1 MSYKAICTVLLSM
14 TACFPGAI
22 QAQDAYPAKPISIVV
37 PYPAGGLLDGVA
49 RLLAPKLRQA
59 MGQPIVVDNRGG
71 AGGIIGADFVAK
83 SPADGY
89 TLLFGGFGPN
99 AVNASIFTSL
109 PYDPAKDFAPVIEV
123 FRTANVL
130 VVGNQVSVNSVQELT
145 DMARQPGAQ
154 VAVATAGKGSAT
166 HLFAELYR
174 LAVKADLNVI
184 PYRGDAPAITAM
196 LGGEVQAY
204 FAAASTILPHVK
216 TGRLRALAVT
226 SKDRF
231 ATLPDVPTLAQA
243 GVPNYEATAWYGLY
257 APAGTP
263 QDVIARLN
271 GQINAILQQP
281 GVRKALMG
289 GGGVDIIGGGPEV
302 LKSQTDNEIVRW
314 REVVKSANLQ
324 TQ

>member
-1 MSYKAICTVLLSM
+1 MFHKAICTVLLAV
-14 TACFPGAI
+14 TACFSATAP
-22 QAQDAYPAKPISIVV
+22 AQTAYPTKPIRIVV

-49 RLLAPKLRQA
+49 RLLAPKLQLA
-59 MGQPIVVDNRGG
+59 MGQPIVVYNHGG
-71 AGGIIGADFVAK
+71 ASGVIGATLAAK
-83 SPADGY
+83 APADGY

-99 AVNASIFTSL
+99 AVNASILASMS
-109 PYDPAKDFAPVIEV
+109 YDPAKDFAPVIEV

-130 VVGNQVSVNSVQELT
+130 VVGNQVGVNSVQELT
-145 DMARQPGAQ
+145 DMARRPG
-154 VAVATAGKGSAT
+154 VLVTVATAGKGSAT

-174 LAVKADLNVI
+174 LAVGVDLNVI
-184 PYRGDAPAITAM
+184 PYRGDAPAIRAM

-231 ATLPDVPTLAQA
+231 PTLPDVPTLAQA

-263 QDVIARLN
+263 QEVITRLN
-271 GQINAILQQP
+271 EQINAILQQP
-281 GVRKALMG
+281 DVRKALLG
-289 GGGVDIIGGGPEV
+289 DGGVDIIGGSPDV
-302 LKSQTDNEIVRW
+302 LKTQTDNETARW
-314 REVVKSANLQ
+314 RKVVKSANLQ
-324 TQ
+324 ME